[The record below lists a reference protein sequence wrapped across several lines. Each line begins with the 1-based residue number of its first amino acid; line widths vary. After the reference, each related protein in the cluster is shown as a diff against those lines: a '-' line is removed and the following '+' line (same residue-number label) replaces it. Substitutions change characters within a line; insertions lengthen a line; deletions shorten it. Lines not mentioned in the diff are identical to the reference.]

1 LPVFSFSAHGLVTLG
16 PNLGNLYA
24 DLREPVSG
32 EDFAELL
39 CLGNLRIERIVSGSD
54 PELLLY
60 DQVQDEWV
68 ILLEGRATLQIA
80 GETVDLGPG
89 DYLFIPAHTPHRVLA
104 TIPTPRCVW
113 LAVHLFPDNP
123 QETPR

>member
-1 LPVFSFSAHGLVTLG
+1 MALG
-16 PNLGNLYA
+16 PRVGNFFA
-24 DLREPVSG
+24 DFSEPAVG

-39 CLGNLRIERIVSGSD
+39 RLRNLRIERIVSGGS
-54 PELLLY
+54 PEPLLY

-89 DYLFIPAHTPHRVLA
+89 DFLFIPAHTRHSVLA
-104 TIPTPRCVW
+104 TSPTPRCVW